1 MGSQNTL
8 AQLLVL
14 ATNLVWATLW
24 RRQKLHSKVTH
35 SLFPHKAWSC
45 GCPYNLD
52 SQGNPKA
59 EGGQSHNCSLAPFL
73 SHQVTY
79 Q

>member
-14 ATNLVWATLW
+14 ATNLVWAKLW

-35 SLFPHKAWSC
+35 SPFPHKAWSC

-52 SQGNPKA
+52 TQKQGEGKA
-59 EGGQSHNCSLAPFL
+59 TTVLWPF
-73 SHQVTY
+73 S
-79 Q
+79 